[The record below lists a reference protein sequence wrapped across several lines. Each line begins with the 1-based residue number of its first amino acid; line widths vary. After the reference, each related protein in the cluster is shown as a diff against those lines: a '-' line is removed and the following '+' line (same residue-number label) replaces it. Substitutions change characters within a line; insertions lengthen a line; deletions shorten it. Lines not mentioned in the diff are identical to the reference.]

1 MASECLDI
9 CQLLHFFCF
18 MISFYLSLVKFV
30 FNGAYS
36 IFSRSKHRLKT
47 VQNLLMKL
55 LRLPGTRDVIV
66 HLILSSSPVVF

>member
-1 MASECLDI
+1 MSAAA
-9 CQLLHFFCF
+9 FFLKNF

-36 IFSRSKHRLKT
+36 IFSRSKHGLKT
-47 VQNLLMKL
+47 LQNLLMKL